1 MAPRYSTANASPLV
15 AARSCIGEAT
25 SATSANGEQAIRS
38 TVILPASILDRSRT
52 SVRVMA

>member
-25 SATSANGEQAIRS
+25 SATSTNGEQAIRS